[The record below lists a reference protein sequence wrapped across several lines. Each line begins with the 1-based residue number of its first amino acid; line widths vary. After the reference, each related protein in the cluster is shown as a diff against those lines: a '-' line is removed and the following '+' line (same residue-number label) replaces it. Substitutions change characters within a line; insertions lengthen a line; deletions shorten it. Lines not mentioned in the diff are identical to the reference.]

1 MAKSSIIKDLANG
14 SIDTATALKRLK
26 ILLVCF
32 EKPELMAWVNN
43 ELIGY
48 KNVDNVPPYR
58 KYTGQLKGDFIIG
71 NSAQMMKYTNTPLPL
86 VGIADDD
93 RVAIEEVIFL
103 EGIAAIRDMVGQPIG
118 KVILPEIYGYIKK
131 GTNIT
136 SILSARVEIHQSA
149 PQEIISTVE
158 NKVLDILIMLEK
170 EFGNLDDLD
179 IDCASKSKDELDTVC
194 QRIINII
201 FLDDN
206 SITIGN
212 HNKILKSE
220 ISTQS

>member
-1 MAKSSIIKDLANG
+1 MAKSRIIKELAN
-14 SIDTATALKRLK
+14 SSMDTATALKRLK
-26 ILLVCF
+26 ILLTSF
-32 EKPELMAWVNN
+32 EKPELITWVNN

-48 KNVDNVPPYR
+48 KNIDDVPSYR
-58 KYTGQLKGDFIIG
+58 KYTGQLKGDFIVG
-71 NSAQMMKYTNTPLPL
+71 NAIRMMKYTNTPIPL
-86 VGIADDD
+86 VGLADED
-93 RVAIEEVIFL
+93 RTAIEEVIFT
-103 EGIAAIRDMVGQPIG
+103 EGIAAIRDMVGQPVG
-118 KVILPEIYGYIKK
+118 KVILPEIYGHIKK

-136 SILSARVEIHQSA
+136 SIISARVEIHQSA
-149 PQEIISTVE
+149 PQEIISAVE

-179 IDCASKSKDELDTVC
+179 IDCTSKSKDELDAVC

-206 SITIGN
+206 SVTIGD
-212 HNKILKSE
+212 HNRISKSE